1 MNLPSKHSRRSKHSH
16 LVGMYWASRV
26 SSIGMQMAVPPL
38 LGFLGDRRFGT
49 APWLTLLGACVGF
62 VLSMLDVLRLS
73 RGGTERKIG
82 ESGDN
87 GKSSS

>member
-1 MNLPSKHSRRSKHSH
+1 MNSPSKHTRRSKHAH
-16 LVGMYWASRV
+16 LVGMYWATRV

-62 VLSMLDVLRLS
+62 ALSMLDVLRLS
-73 RGGTERKIG
+73 RGGTRQRIG
-82 ESGDN
+82 ESDDN
-87 GKSSS
+87 GKSPS